1 MDIEFIELKDDKW
14 LQKQTIAGKCVASI
28 LKESENLI
36 KNNTPSL
43 SLIDIEQMA
52 LNKMKEFG
60 CTPTFLNYHGFPS
73 AICSSVNKQL
83 VHGVV
88 TDYVLKSGDVV
99 SIDLGATFEGA
110 IADAARTWIYG
121 DSKEERHITLLH
133 LGYKA
138 LMNGQ
143 KQVVVGNRLGSIG
156 NAIHQTVEG
165 SGFSSVISYGGHGIS
180 YNKPHADPFIANK
193 QSKNSGIRMANGL
206 SIAIEP
212 MLVIGSPK
220 TKVGKD
226 GHTIYTDDIGCHFEN
241 SVTLFEDKAIIIT
254 DYDSE
259 IYSEN

>member
-1 MDIEFIELKDDKW
+1 MDIELIELKDEKW

-36 KNNTPSL
+36 KNNTPNL
-43 SLIDIEQMA
+43 SLIDIEQVA

-121 DSKEERHITLLH
+121 EPKEEKHVRLLKS
-133 LGYKA
+133 GKEA
-138 LMNGQ
+138 LEAGMGAV
-143 KQVVVGNRLGSIG
+143 KVGNQLGNIG
-156 NAIHQTVEG
+156 YAIHSYVKNTEFG
-165 SGFSSVISYGGHGIS
+165 SVIDYGGHGIS
-180 YNKPHADPFIANK
+180 YNMPHADPFVANK
-193 QSKNSGIRMANGL
+193 QAKNSGIRMVNGL

-212 MLVIGSPK
+212 MLVIGSSK

-241 SVTLFEDKAIIIT
+241 SVTLFEDKAIIMT
-254 DYDSE
+254 DYNSE
-259 IYSEN
+259 I